1 MQRIDGN
8 LEKIRQRGVRER
20 GAIESE
26 ARPKCRGK
34 FLLEDT
40 KLENLQGGGKLNPLT
55 SRKNSTVKSV
65 KLFFTFVPG
74 RRPRHREGRP
84 SAARVSR
91 SETRQIEDVSV
102 TSSLIY
108 APPRGRRQNNMYFL
122 KWSERIL
129 FLIVR
134 GKMTIFEYE
143 DVHGCILC
151 CFI

>member
-8 LEKIRQRGVRER
+8 LEKIREIGVGEQ

-34 FLLEDT
+34 FLLHGEDT

-74 RRPRHREGRP
+74 RRPRHREGRA
-84 SAARVSR
+84 SAARVRR
-91 SETRQIEDVSV
+91 SKTR
-102 TSSLIY
+102 
-108 APPRGRRQNNMYFL
+108 
-122 KWSERIL
+122 
-129 FLIVR
+129 
-134 GKMTIFEYE
+134 
-143 DVHGCILC
+143 
-151 CFI
+151 